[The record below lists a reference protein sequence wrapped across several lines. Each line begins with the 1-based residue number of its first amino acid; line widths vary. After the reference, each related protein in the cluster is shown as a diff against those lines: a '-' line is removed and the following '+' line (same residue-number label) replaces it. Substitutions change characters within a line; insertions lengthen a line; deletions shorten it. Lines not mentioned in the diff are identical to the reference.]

1 MGARGDLG
9 SPACREQ
16 AMPRVHKDSRPPGN
30 LQATVT
36 SAGVT
41 STVPQ
46 TIARRA
52 PKSRLRDWS
61 GWVLNAAEAAKLA
74 YMWGPFKHTFC
85 GVKRRAGD
93 PLLATEFPEAQF
105 GTMLHCTD
113 VSPVIIEG
121 TNVLVVAPTR
131 KAGSVLRKV
140 LQVGFRF
147 TGVIIVPKWP
157 TASWWPLTK
166 KLQAVHE
173 YPAGTKGL
181 FISPPKQHGD
191 DAVEMPPLPY
201 GFVVLRGTPGPRER
215 TVRGLGASLDVQAKA
230 QLEVPV
236 LYSAQLENKVI
247 QLQAKCRG
255 AVLRVLVDSG
265 ASHDFVAS
273 HVVNKLSLPTVQD
286 DSAATIV
293 LGNGACQD
301 GSLVVPRLAF
311 RVGTFKDTRSFRV
324 TQLGS
329 YDLILGK
336 PWLTAFNPDIDWVS
350 NSIQLVKGS
359 QFYTLTPKRIGV
371 GDDDPVVGLISHIQ
385 LKRLL
390 RNGDTAYLAVLTES
404 KEGEECGTADS
415 ATSATDTA
423 SSASAT
429 GVPDTLKDTVPEL
442 QATVQQLLQRFSKTF
457 GPMPNHLP
465 PQREVDHS
473 IELEAGSKPPYL
485 PIYHLSPRE
494 LQEVKEQ
501 LTFLLESGLIQPSK
515 SPYGA
520 PIIFVPKKN
529 GKLRM
534 CVDYRALNNATVK
547 NRYPLPRIDELLDR
561 LQGAN
566 VFTKLDLQSGYWQIR
581 IKEEDVHKTA
591 FRTRYGHYEWR
602 VLPFGL
608 TNAPATFQALMNR
621 VLAPFMDKFV
631 VVYLDDILIFSRTA
645 EEHAEHLKLVLEA
658 LEKHELYVG
667 VDKCAFAHKQVDFLG
682 HVVSGEGIKPDPAKV
697 AAVQEWPVPK
707 TLRDVRSFLGL
718 TGYYR
723 RFIRH
728 YAAKA
733 VPLTDLTRADVVWRW
748 GKEQQGAFEALKSAL
763 VSAPVLV
770 VPDPS
775 LPYEVYTDASN
786 FALGAVLLQKQGKY
800 KQPVAY
806 LSRKL
811 SPTERKYPTGDRE
824 MLGILYAL
832 QEWRCYLEGA
842 KFTVNTDHLNHTW
855 FKSKRDLSRRQSQYA
870 MWIESYYGGEG
881 GLDIAYK
888 AGADNLSD
896 PLSRRPDLAAE
907 VAAELSGMQVS
918 VPALSS
924 SLLEELKAGYA
935 SDSYYSREPKSSGLK
950 FNEESGLW
958 YLNGDRI
965 AVPNVATVR
974 QTILAECHD
983 CPSAGH
989 QGVTKTLQ
997 RVARH
1002 FWWPHMGRSVHSYV
1016 TSCSSCQLNK
1026 PSMQLP
1032 GGLLQPLPVPGSK
1045 FEQITMDFVTDLPPT
1060 VNGYDSVLTIVDR
1073 LTKVVRFLPIKK
1085 SMSAKAVAL
1094 EFRIG
1099 WYRQFGLP
1107 RAIVSDRDPKF
1118 ISHFWGA
1125 LWQALGTELR
1135 FSTAF
1140 HPQTDGQSERANRS
1154 LEEYL
1159 RNFVCPRQDDW
1170 DEYLDLAERAIN
1182 DSISPSTGYSPS
1194 YLAFGQHL
1202 VSPLDVAVGPVLVP
1216 AAQSSVSDMVD
1227 TLQHARAKLE
1237 EARMRMADAANA
1249 RRRDVTFN
1257 VGDRVRLST
1266 ANLSMPSAISR
1277 KLAARY
1283 MGPFE
1288 VERVVNP
1295 VTYRLKLPASLKIHP
1310 VFHVSLLQP
1319 WRVDSEFPGHQ
1330 SALTRPP
1337 PVDPAENRFKV
1348 DRLLDKRVDGRRVFY
1363 LVRWEGYGPED
1374 DLWEPASHID
1384 NDLIADFEASHHAA
1398 NQPAVTRS
1406 VRRSARL
1413 RSNS

>member
-1 MGARGDLG
+1 
-9 SPACREQ
+9 
-16 AMPRVHKDSRPPGN
+16 
-30 LQATVT
+30 
-36 SAGVT
+36 
-41 STVPQ
+41 
-46 TIARRA
+46 
-52 PKSRLRDWS
+52 
-61 GWVLNAAEAAKLA
+61 
-74 YMWGPFKHTFC
+74 
-85 GVKRRAGD
+85 
-93 PLLATEFPEAQF
+93 
-105 GTMLHCTD
+105 MLHCTAA
-113 VSPVIIEG
+113 SPVNIEG
-121 TNVLVVAPTR
+121 ANVLVVAPTR
-131 KAGSVLRKV
+131 KAGKVLRNV
-140 LQVGFRF
+140 LQVGFQF
-147 TGVIIVPKWP
+147 QGVIIVPKWP
-157 TASWWPLTK
+157 TAPWWSLTK

-181 FISPPKQHGD
+181 FSAPPVQPGD
-191 DAVEMPPLPY
+191 EPLEMPPMPY

-215 TVRGLGASLDVQAKA
+215 TVRGLGARIDVSVPRLDVPAPELYQA
-230 QLEVPV
+230 QLDN
-236 LYSAQLENKVI
+236 QVI
-247 QLQAKCRG
+247 QLQAKVRG
-255 AVLRVLVDSG
+255 QVLRVLVDSG

-273 HVVNKLSLPTVQD
+273 HIVNKLSLPVVQ

-293 LGNGACQD
+293 LGNGSRQD
-301 GSLVVPRLAF
+301 GSLVVPRLSF
-311 RVGTFKDTRSFRV
+311 RVGTFKDTRPFRV
-324 TQLGS
+324 TKLGS

-336 PWLTAFNPDIDWVS
+336 PWLTAFNPDVDWAS
-350 NSIQLVKGS
+350 NTIRLVKGP
-359 QFYTLTPKRIGV
+359 QIYTLAPKHTGV
-371 GDDDPVVGLISHIQ
+371 DDDDSVVGLISHIQ

-390 RNGDTAYLAVLTES
+390 RNGHQAYLAVLTEC
-404 KEGEECGTADS
+404 KDGEESGTADS
-415 ATSATDTA
+415 ASTATGTANSADT
-423 SSASAT
+423 AT

-457 GPMPNHLP
+457 GPLPNRLP
-465 PQREVDHS
+465 PERDVDHA
-473 IELEAGSKPPYL
+473 IELEAGAKPPFL

-501 LTFLLESGLIQPSK
+501 LTMLLEMGFIQPSK

-534 CVDYRALNNATVK
+534 CVDFRALNNATVK

-561 LQGAN
+561 LQGAS

-621 VLAPFMDKFV
+621 VLAPFLDKFV
-631 VVYLDDILIFSRTA
+631 VVYLDDILIFSRSP
-645 EEHAEHLKLVLEA
+645 EEHAKHLQLVLEA
-658 LEKHELYVG
+658 LEKNELYVG

-682 HVVSGEGIKPDPAKV
+682 HVVSSDGIRPDPAKV
-697 AAVQEWPVPK
+697 AAVKEWPVPK

-748 GKEQQGAFEALKSAL
+748 GEQQQTAFEALKRAL
-763 VSAPVLV
+763 TSAPVLV
-770 VPDPS
+770 VPDPE

-786 FALGAVLLQKQGKY
+786 FALGAVPLQRQDKY
-800 KQPVAY
+800 KRPVAF

-811 SPTERKYPTGDRE
+811 SPTERNYPTGDRE

-842 KFTVNTDHLNHTW
+842 EFTVNSDHLNHTW
-855 FKSKRDLSRRQSQYA
+855 FKQKRDLSRRQAKWSQ
-870 MWIESYYGGEG
+870 WIESYYGGDG
-881 GLDIAYK
+881 GLDINYK

-896 PLSRRPDLAAE
+896 PLSRRPDLAA
-907 VAAELSGMQVS
+907 LLMQAS
-918 VPALSS
+918 VPELSS
-924 SLLEELKAGYA
+924 SLVADIQAGYAGDAYYQKVLKAGL
-935 SDSYYSREPKSSGLK
+935 SFNDST
-950 FNEESGLW
+950 GLW
-958 YLNGDRI
+958 YFQNRI
-965 AVPNVATVR
+965 AVPNVASVR
-974 QTILAECHD
+974 QAILAECHD

-997 RVARH
+997 RVARR
-1002 FWWPHMGRSVHSYV
+1002 FWWPHLGRSVHSYV

-1026 PSMQLP
+1026 PSQQLP
-1032 GGLLQPLPVPGSK
+1032 AGLLQPLPVPDRK
-1045 FEQITMDFVTDLPPT
+1045 FDQITMDFITDLPPT
-1060 VNGYDSVLTIVDR
+1060 ARGYDSVLTIVDR
-1073 LTKVVRFLPIKK
+1073 CTKLVRFVPLVKNA
-1085 SMSAKAVAL
+1085 SAKDVAL
-1094 EFRIG
+1094 AFRRS

-1107 RAIVSDRDPKF
+1107 RVIVSDRDSKF
-1118 ISHFWGA
+1118 LSHFWQA
-1125 LWQALGTELR
+1125 LWQALGTDLR

-1154 LEEYL
+1154 LEEFL
-1159 RNFVCPRQDDW
+1159 RHFVSPRQDDW
-1170 DEYLDLAERAIN
+1170 DEYLDLAEVAVN

-1194 YLAFGQHL
+1194 YLALGQHPL
-1202 VSPLDVAVGPVLVP
+1202 SPLDTAVIDVLVP

-1227 TLQHARAKLE
+1227 TLQHARTKLE
-1237 EARMRMADAANA
+1237 EARMRMAQSANA

-1257 VGDRVRLST
+1257 VGDKVRLST

-1277 KLAARY
+1277 KLAARFI
-1283 MGPFE
+1283 GPFV
-1288 VERVVNP
+1288 VERVVNH

-1310 VFHVSLLQP
+1310 VFHVSMLQP
-1319 WRVDSEFPGHQ
+1319 WRVDSEFPAHQ
-1330 SALTRPP
+1330 PALTRPP
-1337 PVDPAENRFKV
+1337 PVDVADHRFLV
-1348 DRLLDKRVDGRRVFY
+1348 EQLLDKRTRGRRVEY

-1374 DLWEPASHID
+1374 DLWEPAHHID
-1384 NDLIADFEASHHAA
+1384 SDLIADFEASHHAA
-1398 NQPAVTRS
+1398 NQPAQTRS

-1413 RSNS
+1413 RSR